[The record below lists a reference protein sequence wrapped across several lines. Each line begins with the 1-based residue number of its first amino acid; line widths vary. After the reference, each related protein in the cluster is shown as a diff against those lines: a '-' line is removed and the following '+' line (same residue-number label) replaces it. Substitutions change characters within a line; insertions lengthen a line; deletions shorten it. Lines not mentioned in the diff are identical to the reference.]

1 MKLKCNYEGSNTFN
15 PPYCLILVMVFG
27 WGKKKTK
34 KQEFETTSL
43 KKEISLSQ
51 INDIVNDIK
60 NLRTKTLIAE
70 INSLQNYIIP
80 QLVEILKIANEL
92 EQDDLKTDDIDKHLK
107 TLVIRGK
114 KQVISTIQNEV
125 STKPSKIK
133 SVDDVLQYNIETTQM
148 IKRVGD
154 ALGRQTRVIHIFAK
168 KYAGK
173 LKNNLSRLNSDKD
186 EIQKLVNNYN
196 KLENDASY
204 ILETLKKIEE
214 TNKTLEEKKIR
225 IDELKNSI
233 EKIKEKIES
242 SKQEIKKFK
251 ETNEYSQF
259 LEIKK
264 KIEAFS
270 KVQYQIKNEIDLQFT
285 KISRPLNKYSY
296 VSSLEK
302 PQKLLMKTLTEN
314 PFKVLIPEN
323 KDDIIVI
330 LHSVRKSIESGS
342 ISVKDTSKSINQI
355 DKTSEMLDDFI
366 KKISEY
372 NLKKKEL
379 EKDLGMFN
387 VTELHQKES
396 ELDKAVSNKSSF
408 ESKIQYLDNEITDT
422 NEKIP
427 QIIRDL
433 ETKLRNISSTS
444 YKITT

>member
-1 MKLKCNYEGSNTFN
+1 
-15 PPYCLILVMVFG
+15 MVFG

-34 KQEFETTSL
+34 KQEIETTSL

-70 INSLQNYIIP
+70 INSIQNYIIP

-133 SVDDVLQYNIETTQM
+133 SVDDVLQYNIETSQM

-173 LKNNLSRLNSDKD
+173 LKSNLSKLNLDKD
-186 EIQKLVNNYN
+186 EIQELVNNYN

-204 ILETLKKIEE
+204 ILETLEKIEE

-242 SKQEIKKFK
+242 SKQGIKKFK

-396 ELDKAVSNKSSF
+396 ELDKAASNKSSF

-427 QIIRDL
+427 QIIRDI

>member
-1 MKLKCNYEGSNTFN
+1 
-15 PPYCLILVMVFG
+15 MVFG

-34 KQEFETTSL
+34 KQEIETTSL

-80 QLVEILKIANEL
+80 QLVEMLKIANEL

-107 TLVIRGK
+107 VLVIRGK

-173 LKNNLSRLNSDKD
+173 LKSNLSKLNLDKD
-186 EIQKLVNNYN
+186 EIQELVNNYN

-204 ILETLKKIEE
+204 ILETLEKIEE

-242 SKQEIKKFK
+242 SKQGIKKFK

-366 KKISEY
+366 KKISDY

-387 VTELHQKES
+387 LTELHQKES

-427 QIIRDL
+427 QLIRDL

>member
-1 MKLKCNYEGSNTFN
+1 
-15 PPYCLILVMVFG
+15 MVFG

-34 KQEFETTSL
+34 KQEIETTSL

-80 QLVEILKIANEL
+80 QLVEMLKIANEL

-107 TLVIRGK
+107 VLVIRGK

-133 SVDDVLQYNIETTQM
+133 SVDDVLQYNIETSQM

-173 LKNNLSRLNSDKD
+173 LKSNLSKLNLDKD
-186 EIQKLVNNYN
+186 EIQELVNNYN

-204 ILETLKKIEE
+204 ILETLEKIEE

-242 SKQEIKKFK
+242 SKQGIKKFK

-366 KKISEY
+366 KKISDY

-396 ELDKAVSNKSSF
+396 ELDKAASNKSSF

-427 QIIRDL
+427 QQIRDL

>member
-1 MKLKCNYEGSNTFN
+1 
-15 PPYCLILVMVFG
+15 MVFG

-34 KQEFETTSL
+34 KQEIETTSL

-80 QLVEILKIANEL
+80 QLVEMLKIANEL

-107 TLVIRGK
+107 VLVIRGK

-173 LKNNLSRLNSDKD
+173 LKSNLSKLNLDKD
-186 EIQKLVNNYN
+186 EIQELVNNYN

-259 LEIKK
+259 LEIKN

-330 LHSVRKSIESGS
+330 LYSVRKSIESGS

-366 KKISEY
+366 KKISDY

-379 EKDLGMFN
+379 EKNLGMFN

-427 QIIRDL
+427 QLIRDI